1 VDDRTLALG
10 EIAWDALRRLARER
24 LARKPGAHLV
34 EAQLD
39 GLVLRLPIPVRDE
52 GEGAETF
59 AREVAAAI
67 DRHLDEAIEHAAA
80 FRPGRAF
87 CHRCG
92 GPGCEHSEPPSAR
105 HVVAGYTP
113 TGVPRWE
120 DFAQVCL
127 ERRHP
132 DVDRLFDHPPAFV
145 AIVLGRE
152 ALHANFVDAF
162 HKGAAYDLVGQ
173 VAAGFWRTPVREGEG
188 RGVLA
193 LTFQVGVSRPREG
206 APRFGLN
213 LLGRTPQGGAL
224 ESLWERQ
231 DDIPWRGAVRW
242 AQGALASLGRVD
254 RSGTRV
260 EGILRGLARRLER
273 DARARGRRTR
283 HAESR
288 HLSGDRP
295 TRMALED
302 ARRADPAT
310 VCFDEKHGTFVVPG
324 DRGRTHFFAADG
336 KLVSS
341 VRYSF
346 DAIEKK
352 RRLGFWR
359 PAPRG
364 EAEALLKRIGA
375 VLPSG
380 ATEEAACKS

>member
-1 VDDRTLALG
+1 MDDRTLALG

-24 LARKPGAHLV
+24 LARKAGGHLV

-39 GLVLRLPIPVRDE
+39 RLVLRLPIPVRDE
-52 GEGAETF
+52 GDGAEAF
-59 AREVAAAI
+59 ARTVAAAI

-132 DVDRLFDHPPAFV
+132 EIDRLFEDPPAFV

-152 ALHANFVDAF
+152 ALHGRFVDAF
-162 HKGAAYDLVGQ
+162 HTGAAYDLVGQ
-173 VAAGFWRTPVREGEG
+173 VAAGFWRTPVRAGEG

-193 LTFQVGVSRPREG
+193 LTFQVGVSRPRDG

-242 AQGALASLGRVD
+242 AQAALAGLRRADGSEG
-254 RSGTRV
+254 RV
-260 EGILRGLARRLER
+260 EGILQGLARRLER

-302 ARRADPAT
+302 ARRAVAGS
-310 VCFDEKHGTFVVPG
+310 VLFDEKHGTFVVPG
-324 DRGRTHFFAADG
+324 ERGRTHFFTAEG

-341 VRYSF
+341 VRYSG
-346 DAIEKK
+346 DALDRK
-352 RRLGFWR
+352 RKLGFWR
-359 PAPRG
+359 PAPAE
-364 EAEALLKRIGA
+364 EAETLLKRIRA

>member
-1 VDDRTLALG
+1 MDDRSLALG

-24 LARKPGAHLV
+24 LAHRPGAHLV

-39 GLVLRLPIPVRDE
+39 RLMLRVPIPMKGE
-52 GEGAETF
+52 GEGAEAFT
-59 AREVAAAI
+59 REVAAAI

-113 TGVPRWE
+113 TGIPRWE
-120 DFAQVCL
+120 DFAQLCL

-132 DVDRLFDHPPAFV
+132 DVDRLFDDPPAFV

-152 ALHANFVDAF
+152 ALHGNFVDAF
-162 HKGAAYDLVGQ
+162 HTGTAYDLVGQ
-173 VAAGFWRTPVREGEG
+173 LAAGFWPTPVREGEG

-193 LTFQVGVSRPREG
+193 LTFQVGVSRPRQG
-206 APRFGLN
+206 PPRFGLN

-224 ESLWERQ
+224 ENLWERQ

-254 RSGTRV
+254 RSGSRV
-260 EGILRGLARRLER
+260 EGILQGLARRLER

-288 HLSGDRP
+288 HLSGERP

-302 ARRADPAT
+302 VRRAAAAS
-310 VCFDEKHGTFVVPG
+310 VFFDEKHGTYVVHG
-324 DRGRTHFFAADG
+324 DRGRTHFFTPDG

-341 VRYSF
+341 VRYSGE
-346 DAIEKK
+346 AIERK
-352 RRLGFWR
+352 RKNGFWR
-359 PAPRG
+359 PAPRE
-364 EAEALLKRIGA
+364 EAEGLLKRIRA

-380 ATEEAACKS
+380 ATEDATCKS

>member
-1 VDDRTLALG
+1 MDDRTLALG

-24 LARKPGAHLV
+24 LARKAGGHLV

-39 GLVLRLPIPVRDE
+39 RMVLRLPIPVRDE
-52 GEGAETF
+52 GDGAESF
-59 AREVAAAI
+59 ARTVAAAI

-132 DVDRLFDHPPAFV
+132 EVDRLFEDPPAFV
-145 AIVLGRE
+145 AIVLGRD
-152 ALHANFVDAF
+152 ALHGRFVDAF
-162 HKGAAYDLVGQ
+162 HTGAAYDLVGQ
-173 VAAGFWRTPVREGEG
+173 VAAGFWRTPVRVGEG

-193 LTFQVGVSRPREG
+193 LTFQVGVSRPRDG

-242 AQGALASLGRVD
+242 AQAALAGLRRAD
-254 RSGTRV
+254 RSEGRV
-260 EGILRGLARRLER
+260 EGILQGLARRLER

-288 HLSGDRP
+288 HLSGERP

-302 ARRADPAT
+302 ARRADAGS
-310 VCFDEKHGTFVVPG
+310 VLFDEKHGTFVVPG
-324 DRGRTHFFAADG
+324 ERGRTHFFTAEG
-336 KLVSS
+336 RLVSS
-341 VRYSF
+341 VRYSG
-346 DAIEKK
+346 DALDRK
-352 RRLGFWR
+352 RKLGFWR
-359 PAPRG
+359 PAPAE
-364 EAEALLKRIGA
+364 EAETLLKRIRA